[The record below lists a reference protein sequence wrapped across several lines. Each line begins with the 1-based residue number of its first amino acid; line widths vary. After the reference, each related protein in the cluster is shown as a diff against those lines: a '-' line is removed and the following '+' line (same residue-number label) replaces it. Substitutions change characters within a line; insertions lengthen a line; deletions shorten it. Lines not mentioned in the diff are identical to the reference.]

1 MLFSEL
7 GSDDRALPGEVLQ
20 DEAPPPA
27 PPARGTGV
35 WKSVSRSTCA
45 TQNKPM
51 PLKASSPTVMSL
63 KSAGS
68 NWLQL
73 VAASFAL
80 GKMASDRMEQPG
92 APRRALSRTAFTVVP
107 SSKGFVGVPRTE
119 APCRMRTRTSGI
131 AGDSQIARSQE
142 PLRQDRKKQA
152 RLIFNQTPSSVPYPV
167 WCSNSDIKNRSGGD
181 GRNPK
186 SADSDARYCR
196 NCRNIASANCAA
208 PSFTMNRVERKCA
221 DDIQFRAYGPI
232 G

>member
-7 GSDDRALPGEVLQ
+7 GSDDRALRGEVLQ

-142 PLRQDRKKQA
+142 ALSQEALSQDRKKQA
-152 RLIFNQTPSSVPYPV
+152 RLLFNQTPIFNQTAIPISKTRVV
-167 WCSNSDIKNRSGGD
+167 
-181 GRNPK
+181 
-186 SADSDARYCR
+186 AT
-196 NCRNIASANCAA
+196 AA
-208 PSFTMNRVERKCA
+208 TLLLWEPCIHSQ
-221 DDIQFRAYGPI
+221 IP
-232 G
+232 

>member
-1 MLFSEL
+1 M
-7 GSDDRALPGEVLQ
+7 
-20 DEAPPPA
+20 
-27 PPARGTGV
+27 
-35 WKSVSRSTCA
+35 
-45 TQNKPM
+45 
-51 PLKASSPTVMSL
+51 
-63 KSAGS
+63 
-68 NWLQL
+68 
-73 VAASFAL
+73 
-80 GKMASDRMEQPG
+80 
-92 APRRALSRTAFTVVP
+92 SRTAFTVVP

-208 PSFTMNRVERKCA
+208 PSLTMNRIDRKCVCRRYPVPCVWSYWLGVHCGRMLRLGSSPVVG
-221 DDIQFRAYGPI
+221 DISVFYFFFLGRTFLFKQLHLD
-232 G
+232 